1 MGQCPPGPV
10 GSASPPARNE
20 LQDTN
25 EWMDCFPQMPANG
38 DVGNNVR
45 EQTGNVKRR
54 SKSENLEE
62 TKKMSLNSATRSK
75 TKAQS

>member
-10 GSASPPARNE
+10 GSASLPARNE

-25 EWMDCFPQMPANG
+25 GWMDCSPQMPANG

-45 EQTGNVKRR
+45 EQTGNVKR
-54 SKSENLEE
+54 SESENLEE
-62 TKKMSLNSATRSK
+62 TKKMSLNSATRNR